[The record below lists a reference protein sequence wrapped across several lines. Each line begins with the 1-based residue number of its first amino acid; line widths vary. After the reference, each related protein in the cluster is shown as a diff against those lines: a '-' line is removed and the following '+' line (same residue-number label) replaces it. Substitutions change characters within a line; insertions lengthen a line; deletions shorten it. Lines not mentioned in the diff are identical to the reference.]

1 MELIVRK
8 YGGTSLDSI
17 DKIKDIALKTKNDLK
32 SNNKIVLVVS
42 AMGKSTDELLRKA
55 ELISKN
61 PSNRELDLLMSSGEI
76 ISSSLMA
83 IALEDIGV
91 QAKSLTGFQAGIN
104 TNSSFGHAEIQSI
117 NNTRIKEE
125 INNKN
130 TLVIAGFQGYNEDF
144 EITTLGRGGSDTTAV
159 AIAASIG
166 ASICEIYTDVKG
178 IYTANPNIIEN
189 AKKLNF
195 LPYEDML
202 ELANYGAKMHPRAIE
217 LGMYYNIPLV
227 IKSSFDNDTG
237 TLICNYEDIKKLK
250 NGGLILNEITEN
262 RNKVSGVTSEGNISK
277 ITIKNIP
284 DKPGIAAKVFEPLSN
299 EGINVD
305 VIVQNLSTGD
315 KTDLTFTVKNEEL
328 DQAMQIVSKKSIDIE
343 FESILSGKGYGKIS
357 IIGSGIQN
365 SPGYAAK
372 FFKAL
377 SDSDIN
383 IQMITTSDI
392 RITCLVNDK
401 DLDKALKKVHDVFG
415 LDE

>member
-17 DKIKDIALKTKNDLK
+17 DKIKDIALKTKNDIK
-32 SNNKIVLVVS
+32 SNKKIVLVVS

-91 QAKSLTGFQAGIN
+91 QSKSLTGFQAGID

-125 INNKN
+125 INNNN

-178 IYTANPNIIEN
+178 IYTADPNIIKS

-202 ELANYGAKMHPRAIE
+202 ELANYGAKMHPRSIE

-227 IKSSFDNDTG
+227 IKSSFDDNSG

-250 NGGLILNEITEN
+250 NKGLILNEITEN

-305 VIVQNLSTGD
+305 VIVQNLSTDD

-328 DQAMQIVSKKSIDIE
+328 DQAMKIVNKKSIDIE

-372 FFKAL
+372 FFNAL

-392 RITCLVNDK
+392 RITCLINDK
-401 DLDKALKKVHDVFG
+401 DLDKALKKVHDVFS
-415 LDE
+415 LDK

>member
-17 DKIKDIALKTKNDLK
+17 DKIKDIALKTKNDIK
-32 SNNKIVLVVS
+32 SNKKIVLVVS

-91 QAKSLTGFQAGIN
+91 QSKSLTGFQAGID

-125 INNKN
+125 INNNN

-159 AIAASIG
+159 AITASIG

-178 IYTANPNIIEN
+178 IYTADPNIIKS

-202 ELANYGAKMHPRAIE
+202 ELANYGAKMHPRSIE

-227 IKSSFDNDTG
+227 IKSSFDDNSG

-250 NGGLILNEITEN
+250 NKGLILNEITEN

-305 VIVQNLSTGD
+305 VIVQNLSTDD

-328 DQAMQIVSKKSIDIE
+328 DQAMKIVNKKSIDIE

-372 FFKAL
+372 FFNAL

-392 RITCLVNDK
+392 RITCLINDK
-401 DLDKALKKVHDVFG
+401 DLDKALKKVHDVFS
-415 LDE
+415 LDK